1 MVIETLTS
9 SEQTHI
15 LNLVKDVLGET
26 NMNANVN
33 EMNTL
38 NSAFDADETV
48 KPTQQELYQR
58 FVNIYL
64 EIYTL
69 NEDVKQLSEEVKENY
84 PDTDL
89 VNMKK
94 VAKMVAEQK
103 VGESVTKANEF
114 LEAVD
119 EFTKQY

>member
-1 MVIETLTS
+1 M
-9 SEQTHI
+9 
-15 LNLVKDVLGET
+15 T
-26 NMNANVN
+26 NAAMN
-33 EMNTL
+33 EMNTQ
-38 NSAFDADETV
+38 NAAFDADETKL

-69 NEDVKQLSEEVKENY
+69 NEDIKQLSEEVKENY
-84 PDTDL
+84 PDIDL

-103 VGESVTKANEF
+103 VGESVIKANEF

-119 EFTKQY
+119 EFTK

>member
-1 MVIETLTS
+1 MA
-9 SEQTHI
+9 
-15 LNLVKDVLGET
+15 NLD
-26 NMNANVN
+26 MNAVTT
-33 EMNTL
+33 EK
-38 NSAFDADETV
+38 V

-69 NEDVKQLSEEVKENY
+69 NEDIKQLSEEVKENY
-84 PDTDL
+84 PDIDL

-94 VAKMVAEQK
+94 IAKMVAEQK
-103 VGESVTKANEF
+103 LGDGVTKANEF

-119 EFTKQY
+119 EFTK

>member
-1 MVIETLTS
+1 M
-9 SEQTHI
+9 
-15 LNLVKDVLGET
+15 T
-26 NMNANVN
+26 NAAMN
-33 EMNTL
+33 EMNTQ
-38 NSAFDADETV
+38 NSGFDADETKL

-69 NEDVKQLSEEVKENY
+69 NEDIKQLSEEVKGNY
-84 PDTDL
+84 PDIDL

-103 VGESVTKANEF
+103 VGESVIKANEF

-119 EFTKQY
+119 EFTK

>member
-1 MVIETLTS
+1 M
-9 SEQTHI
+9 
-15 LNLVKDVLGET
+15 T
-26 NMNANVN
+26 NIN
-33 EMNTL
+33 ELNTL
-38 NSAFDADETV
+38 NSAFDVDEVV

-69 NEDVKQLSEEVKENY
+69 NEDIKQLSEEVKENY
-84 PDTDL
+84 PDIDL

-103 VGESVTKANEF
+103 VGENVTKANEF

-119 EFTKQY
+119 EFTK

>member
-1 MVIETLTS
+1 M
-9 SEQTHI
+9 
-15 LNLVKDVLGET
+15 T
-26 NMNANVN
+26 NAAMN
-33 EMNTL
+33 EMNTQ
-38 NSAFDADETV
+38 NAEVKGGDEV
-48 KPTQQELYQR
+48 IKPTQQELYQR

-69 NEDVKQLSEEVKENY
+69 NEDIKQLSEEVKENY
-84 PDTDL
+84 PDIDL

-103 VGESVTKANEF
+103 VGESVIKANEF

-119 EFTKQY
+119 EFTK

>member
-1 MVIETLTS
+1 M
-9 SEQTHI
+9 
-15 LNLVKDVLGET
+15 T
-26 NMNANVN
+26 NAAMN
-33 EMNTL
+33 EMNTQ
-38 NSAFDADETV
+38 NAAFDADETNV

-69 NEDVKQLSEEVKENY
+69 NEDIKQLSEEVKENY
-84 PDTDL
+84 PDIDL

-103 VGESVTKANEF
+103 VGESVIKANEF

-119 EFTKQY
+119 EFTK